1 MLFRSRK
8 RVTSVEPRDAG
19 RWKEE
24 EQNNGRPTDASART
38 GYAADGDPPSAIDLA
53 GTACLAGILVRA
65 KSGTHLAETPL
76 TGKPDA
82 GNPPVRFGGRG
93 EVNPSSLPL
102 SITSLMQLGPS

>member
-1 MLFRSRK
+1 MAGSVSEVSRETCRGQPGVHGRSGPKNRPTGVRASVVARK

-53 GTACLAGILVRA
+53 GTA
-65 KSGTHLAETPL
+65 
-76 TGKPDA
+76 
-82 GNPPVRFGGRG
+82 GRS
-93 EVNPSSLPL
+93 EEH
-102 SITSLMQLGPS
+102 TSELQ